1 MKESR
6 IMLVDDHPLIR
17 EGLQMALRNRHPGRH
32 VDVAEDVSTAEILA
46 RQQKSYQLLILDWDL
61 PDSSGFTGYFR
72 MRQALSDTPIAIL
85 SADSNPSIMDAA
97 KAVGAAGFLPKTL
110 RLDELMRNIDN
121 LLAGFLAFQNDTAA
135 SSGLARLKERVETL
149 SSAQM
154 RVLMALA
161 NGQLN
166 KQIADDLGLAE
177 ATVKTHMTAIFRKLG
192 VNNRLQAHIAIR
204 PLLNPAAPD

>member
-17 EGLQMALRNRHPGRH
+17 EGLQMALRNRHPSRQ
-32 VDVAEDVSTAEILA
+32 VDVAEDVSAAETLA
-46 RQQKSYQLLILDWDL
+46 RQRKHYQLLILDWDL
-61 PDSSGFTGYFR
+61 PDSNGFSGYFR
-72 MRQALSDTPIAIL
+72 MRQALGDTPIAIL
-85 SADSNPSIMDAA
+85 SADSTPSIVDAA
-97 KAVGAAGFLPKTL
+97 KAVGAAGFLLKTL
-110 RLDELMRNIDN
+110 RLDELMQNIDR
-121 LLAGFLAFQNDTAA
+121 LLAGSLAFQSDAPMPSA
-135 SSGLARLKERVETL
+135 LAQLKQRVETL

-204 PLLNPAAPD
+204 PLLNPVAQD